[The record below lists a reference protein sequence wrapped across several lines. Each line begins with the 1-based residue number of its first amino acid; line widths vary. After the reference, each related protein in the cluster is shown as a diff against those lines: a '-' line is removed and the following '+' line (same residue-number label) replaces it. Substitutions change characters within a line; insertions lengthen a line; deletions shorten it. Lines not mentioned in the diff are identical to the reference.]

1 MNVER
6 HVSDGAV
13 ERGVRL
19 TRLERSVRLQVV
31 PAHAEVDQVD
41 AAHILQSDTEVRRLH
56 LNNRYNFRLRLSLV
70 IRKRHKLIYYM

>member
-41 AAHILQSDTEVRRLH
+41 ATHVLQSDTEVRRLH
-56 LNNRYNFRLRLSLV
+56 LTNRYNFRFRLSLG
-70 IRKRHKLIYYM
+70 YP